1 MSVLHEFRRRLDAAK
16 AAFVEP
22 SLPTLAEKPPSGP
35 RWIHEI
41 KHDGYRL
48 QARKDDGGVHLITR
62 NGFVWTKRYPS
73 IAAALM
79 ALPCKSCVID
89 GEVVVVDEHGL
100 AVFDRLRYGAREKP
114 EALLYAFDLL
124 ELDGMDLRREPL
136 ETRKAALVQLLGHVD
151 FFDQPVGRKIQ
162 HAMPGLIPSIH
173 YVEHIDEEDPA
184 MIFEHA
190 CRLGCE
196 GIVSKLL
203 GSRYTSGQ
211 TRDWIKVKNP
221 EAPST
226 RRLEEED
233 WNDRSRS
240 RHVPRT
246 RPGRPD
252 DPPGARGNVRRRH
265 TAGDHQS

>member
-114 EALLYAFDLL
+114 EALLYAFDPAGARR
-124 ELDGMDLRREPL
+124 DGL
-136 ETRKAALVQLLGHVD
+136 AAGAAGDAQGGAGAVAGT
-151 FFDQPVGRKIQ
+151 
-162 HAMPGLIPSIH
+162 
-173 YVEHIDEEDPA
+173 
-184 MIFEHA
+184 
-190 CRLGCE
+190 CRLFRPT
-196 GIVSKLL
+196 
-203 GSRYTSGQ
+203 SRT
-211 TRDWIKVKNP
+211 KNSTCDARADP
-221 EAPST
+221 EHPLCRA
-226 RRLEEED
+226 
-233 WNDRSRS
+233 
-240 RHVPRT
+240 H
-246 RPGRPD
+246 
-252 DPPGARGNVRRRH
+252 
-265 TAGDHQS
+265 